1 MSSRLLELL
10 ELLERRELL
19 ERLERLG
26 SGPVEVLV
34 QVLELGLLLVLMLG
48 LVLLL
53 EPLLRNERRLSGRL
67 CSQAVGR
74 LQSPEGS
81 VSPRRG
87 WRVELHRCRKRA

>member
-10 ELLERRELL
+10 ELRERLELL
-19 ERLERLG
+19 EWLG
-26 SGPVEVLV
+26 RDPLEVLV
-34 QVLELGLLLVLMLG
+34 QVLELVLLLVLVLG
-48 LVLLL
+48 LVLQL
-53 EPLLRNERRLSGRL
+53 EPLLRNERRLGRGL